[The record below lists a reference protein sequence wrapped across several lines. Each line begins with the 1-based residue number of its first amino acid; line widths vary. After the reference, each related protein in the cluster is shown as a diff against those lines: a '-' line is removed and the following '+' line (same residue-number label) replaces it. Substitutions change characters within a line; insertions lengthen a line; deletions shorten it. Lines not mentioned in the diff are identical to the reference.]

1 MFRDGTPI
9 SWIPSII
16 SCFFYLWFVASFHP
30 SFLNLQWLDR
40 WYSRVYVISC
50 SYVSIGNIWFG
61 ILVFVDI
68 MVFFSCL
75 GWVWRVYCGVGQYHF
90 PSNVSSLSI
99 SDEKWRNHGIIVWN
113 GNNNGSSS
121 KTEMDVVIT
130 FDDCN
135 EKCFKMVRQFL
146 GYHWSFLVSF
156 ISGLLPHFILPF
168 SIFNGWI
175 GDDIHC
181 SYVPIGN
188 IWFGILV
195 FVDIMVFFS
204 CMGGLLWCRTI
215 SFSFKR
221 FFIIYFCFQL
231 ASLWLIFFWSFGI
244 LSNNLDFIFC

>member
-1 MFRDGTPI
+1 MFLCVYWEYLIWYFGVCWHYGILLLSRMSMEGLL
-9 SWIPSII
+9 WCRII
-16 SCFFYLWFVASFHP
+16 SFSFKCFFIIYFC
-30 SFLNLQWLDR
+30 FLFDSMNGWLQ
-40 WYSRVYVISC
+40 
-50 SYVSIGNIWFG
+50 
-61 ILVFVDI
+61 
-68 MVFFSCL
+68 
-75 GWVWRVYCGVGQYHF
+75 
-90 PSNVSSLSI
+90 
-99 SDEKWRNHGIIVWN
+99 HGIIVWN
-113 GNNNGSSS
+113 GNNNDSSC